1 MISTVAELIAQAE
14 SSGNKFAVRYEKG
27 HMPNLA
33 FVKEMMAVAQCS
45 FDSAYVMCQC
55 SWGLYQIMGDEL
67 MAKKLGISPIAYC
80 SDPETQQYFFLQV
93 LQEKGLDHYGLQDII
108 TNTDDRIH
116 FAIKYNGPAQP
127 EVYAQYLID
136 TYNKVAK

>member
-1 MISTVAELIAQAE
+1 MISTIAELIAQAE

-33 FVKEMMAVAQCS
+33 FVKEMMTVAQCS
-45 FDSAYVMCQC
+45 FDTAYMMCQC

-67 MAKKLGISPIAYC
+67 MAKKLGVSPIAYC
-80 SDPETQQYFFLQV
+80 GDSETQQYFFLQV
-93 LQEKGLDHYGLQDII
+93 LQEKGLIQYTLQDIL
-108 TNTDDRIH
+108 TNTYDCIY
-116 FAIKYNGPAQP
+116 FATKYNGPAQP

-136 TYNKVAK
+136 TYNKFK

>member
-1 MISTVAELIAQAE
+1 MISTIAELIAQAE

-33 FVKEMMAVAQCS
+33 FVKEMMTVAQCS
-45 FDSAYVMCQC
+45 FDTAYMMCQC

-80 SDPETQQYFFLQV
+80 GDPETQRYFFLQV
-93 LQEKGLDHYGLQDII
+93 LQEKGLIQYTLQDILA
-108 TNTDDRIH
+108 NTYDRIY
-116 FAIKYNGPAQP
+116 FATKYNGPAQP
-127 EVYAQYLID
+127 VVYAQYLID
-136 TYNKVAK
+136 TYNKFK